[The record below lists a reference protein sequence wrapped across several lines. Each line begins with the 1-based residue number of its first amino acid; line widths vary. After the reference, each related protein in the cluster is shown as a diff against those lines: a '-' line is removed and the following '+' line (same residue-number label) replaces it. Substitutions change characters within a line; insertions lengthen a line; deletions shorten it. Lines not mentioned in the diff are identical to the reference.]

1 MDKASMLYNKYK
13 TMFLVGEGET
23 LISQVINKSLAEQRQ
38 YEDAKKGALKRA
50 ENSKEPGA
58 GEETLITSP
67 PTHIPTVPSLLQSN
81 IRVHKYPLIT
91 NHTDPAPRKRTNQ
104 QLDRE

>member
-1 MDKASMLYNKYK
+1 MSVQIRRFKASQDVMDKATMLYNKYK

-38 YEDAKKGALKRA
+38 FEDAKKGALKRA
-50 ENSKEPGA
+50 EQTKEPGA

-67 PTHIPTVPSLLQSN
+67 SLHLHI
-81 IRVHKYPLIT
+81 IT
-91 NHTDPAPRKRTNQ
+91 S
-104 QLDRE
+104 